1 MVLHTSPSSRATTSG
16 RKQIAA
22 KKRSPKKL
30 ARGPK
35 KSVSLRTRRSSV
47 GVREMNQYLSKVLD
61 RVKKGE
67 IVEITERGL
76 PIATMVPIDITR
88 KSLFEEMVASGLV
101 RPAKSADQAFDIPLQ
116 LWKGALSPA
125 EELLRENE
133 AERARALH

>member
-1 MVLHTSPSSRATTSG
+1 M
-16 RKQIAA
+16 
-22 KKRSPKKL
+22 
-30 ARGPK
+30 
-35 KSVSLRTRRSSV
+35 RTRRSSV
-47 GVREMNQYLSKVLD
+47 GVREMNQYLSKVLE